1 MLDLE
6 QVDHLG
12 IRVVDGARAVAFY
25 ERLGFGVT
33 ARHDA
38 ASVIIMTHPSGIEIN
53 LIVNGVPHDSGGNVL
68 MDQAAKYSGYTHA
81 ALRVSDVDS
90 AARRVQ
96 ELAIPITEGPVKL
109 GNGRSFFIRD
119 PDGNVIEL
127 RAVSDS

>member
-12 IRVVDGARAVAFY
+12 IRVVDAERAVTFY
-25 ERLGFGVT
+25 ESLGFMVT
-33 ARHDA
+33 IRHDE

-53 LIVNGVPHDSGGNVL
+53 LIVNGAAHDSGGNVL
-68 MDQAAKYSGYTHA
+68 LDMPIKYSGFTHV
-81 ALRVSDVDS
+81 ALRVADVD
-90 AARRVQ
+90 AAVRRVLDLEIQ
-96 ELAIPITEGPVKL
+96 ITEGPVRL

-127 RAVSDS
+127 RGSLDS